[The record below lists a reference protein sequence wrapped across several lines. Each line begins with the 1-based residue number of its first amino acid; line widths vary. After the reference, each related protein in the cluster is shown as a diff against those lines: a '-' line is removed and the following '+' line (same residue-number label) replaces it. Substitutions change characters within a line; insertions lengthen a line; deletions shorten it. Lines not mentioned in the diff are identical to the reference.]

1 MRILF
6 LLMPILIMGLLGC
19 ASKKN
24 SSYRPKRNCSFISLD
39 RMKEIRDNC
48 ELPIGLIQL
57 LEFEKIDSYITTN
70 NQLALTFWISEPS
83 ILTSE
88 LVKDPKFLADSL
100 FISSCYMNSSIAPIL
115 ESINKMD
122 SITNLSSISIPELKR
137 VNITFAARKD
147 VYPHSLDG
155 IILILKNGVIC
166 DGGRF
171 YKG

>member
-1 MRILF
+1 
-6 LLMPILIMGLLGC
+6 
-19 ASKKN
+19 
-24 SSYRPKRNCSFISLD
+24 
-39 RMKEIRDNC
+39 
-48 ELPIGLIQL
+48 
-57 LEFEKIDSYITTN
+57 
-70 NQLALTFWISEPS
+70 
-83 ILTSE
+83 
-88 LVKDPKFLADSL
+88 
-100 FISSCYMNSSIAPIL
+100 MNSSIAPIL